1 MKRMLFNATHAEE
14 TRVGI
19 VDGQKLIDI
28 DIETVGREARKSNI
42 YKGVVTRIEPS
53 LEACFV
59 NYGEERHGFLPFK
72 EISRA
77 YFKEGLDVRTCSI
90 RDAITEG
97 QELIVQV
104 EKEERGNKGA
114 ALTTFISL
122 AGRYLVLMPNNPRGG
137 GVSRRIEGEERQELR
152 EAMEKLDLPH
162 GMSTIARTAGIGRTT
177 EELQWDL
184 NYLLKLWEAIS
195 DAATPQY
202 ELTREENG
210 RRTTTLVKTAIAE
223 GRPLRR
229 VNPPPFLIVEESNL
243 VVRAIRDYFQP
254 DIGEVLVDTDEIYEQ
269 ARQFMAHV
277 MPDMVNRVKRYRED
291 IPLFTRFQI
300 EHQIET
306 AYSRTV
312 PLPSGG
318 AIVIDHTEALVAVDV
333 NSARATRGADIE
345 ETAFRTNCEAADEVA
360 RQMRLRD
367 LGGLIVIDFIDMA
380 DTKNQRAVEQRLKDA
395 LRYDRARVQMA
406 KISRFG
412 LMELSRQRLRP
423 ALSEGSHVTCP
434 RCNGV
439 GVIRDTESC
448 ALQVLRILQEEAMKE
463 GTGAVHAQVPVDVA
477 TFLLN
482 EKRND
487 ITKLEARH
495 RVPIVLIPNTHL
507 ETPHY
512 HIERLRQD
520 DERLEDA
527 TPSFNRAEDVTTVAD
542 DPYALKSQ
550 EDKPQRPKQVP
561 VIKNVLPRDP
571 APVHPTVAKEEKDE
585 TNKSLPLQP
594 VTPQKGLFSRIISF
608 FFGDKDEKPAEK
620 KEEEKKPAETKDKG
634 HGREDR
640 RRGRRNNRHD
650 TTRTRRV
657 NERPEQ
663 AEKTEERAEEKKRR
677 ERPARRPVE
686 APETAET
693 TAQKADNADRTT
705 RRRSRRRRPTDE
717 TQVNT
722 PDTAVTTEVNQTPE
736 AEVPT
741 QEVKAPVKAD
751 VEEVVTTVTEDVVA
765 EAQRPEGEEA
775 TEETQG
781 ETRRRRPRRRRRSK
795 TGADQAADAATTEVV
810 ATDNNASTVVEA
822 EDVKVEAT
830 EVAADNEPKA
840 ETPKVATVEP
850 TVEAK
855 TEDKT
860 EAKAETP
867 VTEEVQKT
875 DVDTEVK
882 TETQA
887 EPKEEAKVEVVET
900 TKVETAPVMTLDLPI
915 ESSGLVQIETKTKAQ
930 PSDYVDHTP
939 RGRKPVRYEA
949 DQTNEPLVQIET
961 RKAPK
966 VKEAA
971 KPAEAETPAED
982 PLKTAS
988 HMVDVAL
995 YITEQLEKTE
1005 RRPRRTRRGKKN
1017 EPAVKTHMKPIAEAV
1032 AGIVYEPTPLERLAA
1047 MAAKEEQRRQKVAKE
1062 AEAKAESLAEK
1073 PAEVVA
1079 TPVETKV
1086 EPALEPVVETVVETV
1101 AETLVEETP
1110 VVAEVTTDVTAEVT
1124 PATKP
1129 VFTAD
1134 VAQGLDENLERAGLV
1149 QVHTKPELVT
1159 FKGYEVVRYSGR
1171 PTPVRTDADE
1181 ALHLEQVHTRP
1192 ELCKPVVYEA
1202 VRYPGRPYTAPEAI
1216 AEEPLI
1222 QVHTRA

>member
-77 YFKEGLDVRTCSI
+77 YFKEGVDVRSASI
-90 RDAITEG
+90 REAITEG

-152 EAMEKLDLPH
+152 EAMEKLDLPG

-195 DAATPQY
+195 EAAAPQY
-202 ELTREENG
+202 ELVREENG
-210 RRTTTLVKTAIAE
+210 RRTTQLVKTSVVE

-229 VNPPPFLIVEESNL
+229 ANPPPFLIVEESNL

-269 ARQFMAHV
+269 ARQFMSHV
-277 MPDMVNRVKRYRED
+277 MPDMVGRVKRYRED

-395 LRYDRARVQMA
+395 LKYDRARVQMA

-495 RVPIVLIPNTHL
+495 RVPIVLIPNTKL

-520 DERLEDA
+520 DERLEDT
-527 TPSFNRAEDVTTVAD
+527 TPSFNRAENVAQVAD

-571 APVHPTVAKEEKDE
+571 APVHPQKAEEAKAEAG
-585 TNKSLPLQP
+585 KSAQLQP
-594 VTPQKGLFSRIISF
+594 VTQEKGLFSRIMSF
-608 FFGDKDEKPAEK
+608 LFGSKDEK
-620 KEEEKKPAETKDKG
+620 KEEEKKVEENKTEGKEKSKDA
-634 HGREDR
+634 GREDR
-640 RRGRRNNRHD
+640 RRRGGRRDSRRD
-650 TTRTRRV
+650 ASSRTRRT
-657 NERPEQ
+657 ERTEEK
-663 AEKTEERAEEKKRR
+663 ADKTEKPEERIEEKKRR
-677 ERPARRPVE
+677 ERPARRPVAE
-686 APETAET
+686 AAPQAQDARDESVEKAEGE
-693 TAQKADNADRTT
+693 RTQ
-705 RRRSRRRRPTDE
+705 RRRSRRRRPAE
-717 TQVNT
+717 AEAQ
-722 PDTAVTTEVNQTPE
+722 AAQPE
-736 AEVPT
+736 ALQTIVSEAQEVAPAAQAEVAPEVKEEVKT
-741 QEVKAPVKAD
+741 EVKAAPVVEMPAEAVTKEPKAD
-751 VEEVVTTVTEDVVA
+751 EA
-765 EAQRPEGEEA
+765 EAVRPEGEEA
-775 TEETQG
+775 VDEAQG
-781 ETRRRRPRRRRRSK
+781 ETRRRRPRRRRRSGK
-795 TGADQAADAATTEVV
+795 AAGETAEGAAETTADAAPE
-810 ATDNNASTVVEA
+810 AAVEA
-822 EDVKVEAT
+822 
-830 EVAADNEPKA
+830 
-840 ETPKVATVEP
+840 
-850 TVEAK
+850 
-855 TEDKT
+855 
-860 EAKAETP
+860 
-867 VTEEVQKT
+867 Q
-875 DVDTEVK
+875 
-882 TETQA
+882 
-887 EPKEEAKVEVVET
+887 
-900 TKVETAPVMTLDLPI
+900 
-915 ESSGLVQIETKTKAQ
+915 
-930 PSDYVDHTP
+930 P
-939 RGRKPVRYEA
+939 RGRKPVHQAVEA
-949 DQTNEPLVQIET
+949 AEEPLVQIET
-961 RKAPK
+961 RS
-966 VKEAA
+966 
-971 KPAEAETPAED
+971 AEAEAPKTEAD
-982 PLKTAS
+982 LLKS
-988 HMVDVAL
+988 PEHMADVAQL
-995 YITEQLEKTE
+995 ITESFEKSD
-1005 RRPRRTRRGKKN
+1005 RRPRRSRRSKVKPD
-1017 EPAVKTHMKPIAEAV
+1017 ETVKTHLKPIAEAV
-1032 AGIVYEPTPLERLAA
+1032 AGIVAEPDPLGKIAV
-1047 MAAKEEQRRQKVAKE
+1047 AAKALETKEEE
-1062 AEAKAESLAEK
+1062 AEKVQVQPEAVEPQAEAVEVAAESA
-1073 PAEVVA
+1073 
-1079 TPVETKV
+1079 VET
-1086 EPALEPVVETVVETV
+1086 EAVVHAPLTGDV
-1101 AETLVEETP
+1101 AE
-1110 VVAEVTTDVTAEVT
+1110 
-1124 PATKP
+1124 
-1129 VFTAD
+1129 
-1134 VAQGLDENLERAGLV
+1134 GLEANLARAGLE

-1159 FKGYEVVRYSGR
+1159 FKGYDVVRYSGR
-1171 PTPVRTDADE
+1171 PMPVKAEGE
-1181 ALHLEQVHTRP
+1181 AEGPLEQVHTRP
-1192 ELCKPVVYEA
+1192 ELCRPVVYEA
-1202 VRYPGRPYTAPEAI
+1202 VRYPGRPYQAPA
-1216 AEEPLI
+1216 ALNEEPLV
-1222 QVHTRA
+1222 QVHTREA

>member
-77 YFKEGLDVRTCSI
+77 YFKEGLDVRSCSI

-195 DAATPQY
+195 EAATPQY

-210 RRTTTLVKTAIAE
+210 LRTTTLVKTAVAD

-380 DTKNQRAVEQRLKDA
+380 DAKNQRAVEQRLKDA

-423 ALSEGSHVTCP
+423 ALSEGSHITCP

-520 DERLEDA
+520 DERLEDT

-571 APVHPTVAKEEKDE
+571 APIHPTVTKEEKDD
-585 TNKSLPLQP
+585 TNKAVQLQP

-608 FFGDKDEKPAEK
+608 FFGSKDEEPAEK
-620 KEEEKKPAETKDKG
+620 KEEEVKKPEEKNEKG
-634 HGREDR
+634 HAREDR
-640 RRGRRNNRHD
+640 RRGRRNNRRES
-650 TTRTRRV
+650 TRTRRV
-657 NERPEQ
+657 NNERTEQ
-663 AEKTEERAEEKKRR
+663 AEKTEKVEERVEEKKRR

-686 APETAET
+686 APAVAEAST
-693 TAQKADNADRTT
+693 PKAEGADRTT

-717 TQVNT
+717 TQTNT
-722 PDTAVTTEVNQTPE
+722 PETPVTTDVAQMPDVVAPTPE
-736 AEVPT
+736 AQTSVE
-741 QEVKAPVKAD
+741 PVKAD
-751 VEEVVTTVTEDVVA
+751 VEPVALVTEETVVDP
-765 EAQRPEGEEA
+765 QRPEGEEIA
-775 TEETQG
+775 EETQG
-781 ETRRRRPRRRRRSK
+781 ETRRRRTRRRRRSK
-795 TGADQAADAATTEVV
+795 TGAEQTAEATATDTQTTDDQAAAV
-810 ATDNNASTVVEA
+810 AEK
-822 EDVKVEAT
+822 EDVKAETA
-830 EVAADNEPKA
+830 EVAAEMV
-840 ETPKVATVEP
+840 TQ
-850 TVEAK
+850 VEA
-855 TEDKT
+855 
-860 EAKAETP
+860 APVVAE
-867 VTEEVQKT
+867 
-875 DVDTEVK
+875 
-882 TETQA
+882 
-887 EPKEEAKVEVVET
+887 VET
-900 TKVETAPVMTLDLPI
+900 KAQDAVKPSELTFNLPI
-915 ESSGLVQIETKTKAQ
+915 ESSGLVQIETKTKAE
-930 PSDYVDHTP
+930 PSDYADHTP
-939 RGRKPVRYEA
+939 RGRKPVHYEA

-961 RKAPK
+961 RKGPK
-966 VKEAA
+966 PTQAV
-971 KPAEAETPAED
+971 KPAETKADTPVEVED
-982 PLKTAS
+982 SKKDAPSMA
-988 HMVDVAL
+988 DVAL
-995 YITEQLEKTE
+995 YITEQLELSE
-1005 RRPRRTRRGKKN
+1005 RRARRTRRGKKGDS
-1017 EPAVKTHMKPIAEAV
+1017 AVKTHMKPIAEAV
-1032 AGIVYEPTPLERLAA
+1032 AGIVYEPTPLERLATL
-1047 MAAKEEQRRQKVAKE
+1047 AAQEVKRLQKAAQQAETQADVA
-1062 AEAKAESLAEK
+1062 
-1073 PAEVVA
+1073 
-1079 TPVETKV
+1079 V
-1086 EPALEPVVETVVETV
+1086 EPAESVEVTQPVVADTTVTVETVTETTPTVEV
-1101 AETLVEETP
+1101 KP
-1110 VVAEVTTDVTAEVT
+1110 VTTDVVT
-1124 PATKP
+1124 PVATQP
-1129 VFTAD
+1129 THHD
-1134 VAQGLDENLERAGLV
+1134 VAEGLAENLERAGLV

-1171 PTPVRTDADE
+1171 PTPVRADADE
-1181 ALHLEQVHTRP
+1181 AVALQQVHTRP

-1202 VRYPGRPYTAPEAI
+1202 VRYPGRPYTAPAAI

>member
-77 YFKEGLDVRTCSI
+77 YFKEGVDVRSASI
-90 RDAITEG
+90 REAITEG

-152 EAMEKLDLPH
+152 EAMEKLDLPG

-195 DAATPQY
+195 EAAAPQY
-202 ELTREENG
+202 ELVREENG
-210 RRTTTLVKTAIAE
+210 RRTTQLVKTSVVE

-229 VNPPPFLIVEESNL
+229 ANPPPFLIVEESNL

-269 ARQFMAHV
+269 ARQFMSHV
-277 MPDMVNRVKRYRED
+277 MPDMVGRVKRYRED

-395 LRYDRARVQMA
+395 LKYDRARVQMA

-495 RVPIVLIPNTHL
+495 RVPIVLIPNTKL

-520 DERLEDA
+520 DERLEDT
-527 TPSFNRAEDVTTVAD
+527 TPSFNRAEDVAQVAD

-571 APVHPTVAKEEKDE
+571 APVHPQKAEEAKAEAG
-585 TNKSLPLQP
+585 KSAQLQP
-594 VTPQKGLFSRIISF
+594 VTQEKGLFSRIMSF
-608 FFGDKDEKPAEK
+608 LFGSKDEK
-620 KEEEKKPAETKDKG
+620 KEEEKKVEENKTEGKEKSKDA
-634 HGREDR
+634 GREDR
-640 RRGRRNNRHD
+640 RRRGGRRDSRRD
-650 TTRTRRV
+650 ASSRTRRT
-657 NERPEQ
+657 ERTEEK
-663 AEKTEERAEEKKRR
+663 ADKTEKPEERIEEKKRR
-677 ERPARRPVE
+677 ERPARRPVAE
-686 APETAET
+686 AAPQAQDARDESVEKAEGE
-693 TAQKADNADRTT
+693 RTQ
-705 RRRSRRRRPTDE
+705 RRRSRRRRPAE
-717 TQVNT
+717 AEAQ
-722 PDTAVTTEVNQTPE
+722 AAQPE
-736 AEVPT
+736 ALQTIVSEAQEVAPAAQAEVAPEVKEEVKT
-741 QEVKAPVKAD
+741 EVKAAPVVEMPAEAVTKEPKAD
-751 VEEVVTTVTEDVVA
+751 EA
-765 EAQRPEGEEA
+765 EAVRPEGEEA
-775 TEETQG
+775 VDEAQG
-781 ETRRRRPRRRRRSK
+781 ETRRRRPRRRRRSGK
-795 TGADQAADAATTEVV
+795 AAGETAEGAAETTADAAPE
-810 ATDNNASTVVEA
+810 AAVEA
-822 EDVKVEAT
+822 PDEVKAEEQAQAKPEAQVESRPAEDLKPVHQAVEA
-830 EVAADNEPKA
+830 A
-840 ETPKVATVEP
+840 E
-850 TVEAK
+850 
-855 TEDKT
+855 
-860 EAKAETP
+860 
-867 VTEEVQKT
+867 
-875 DVDTEVK
+875 
-882 TETQA
+882 
-887 EPKEEAKVEVVET
+887 
-900 TKVETAPVMTLDLPI
+900 
-915 ESSGLVQIETKTKAQ
+915 
-930 PSDYVDHTP
+930 
-939 RGRKPVRYEA
+939 
-949 DQTNEPLVQIET
+949 EPLVQIET
-961 RKAPK
+961 RS
-966 VKEAA
+966 
-971 KPAEAETPAED
+971 AEAEAPKTEAD
-982 PLKTAS
+982 LLKS
-988 HMVDVAL
+988 PEHMADVAQL
-995 YITEQLEKTE
+995 ITESFEKSD
-1005 RRPRRTRRGKKN
+1005 RRPRRSRRSKVKPD
-1017 EPAVKTHMKPIAEAV
+1017 ETVKTHLKPIAEAV
-1032 AGIVYEPTPLERLAA
+1032 AGIVAEPDPLGKIAV
-1047 MAAKEEQRRQKVAKE
+1047 AAKALETKEEE
-1062 AEAKAESLAEK
+1062 AEKVQVQPEAVEPQAEAVEVAAESA
-1073 PAEVVA
+1073 
-1079 TPVETKV
+1079 VET
-1086 EPALEPVVETVVETV
+1086 EAVVHAPLTGDV
-1101 AETLVEETP
+1101 AE
-1110 VVAEVTTDVTAEVT
+1110 
-1124 PATKP
+1124 
-1129 VFTAD
+1129 
-1134 VAQGLDENLERAGLV
+1134 GLEANLARAGLE

-1159 FKGYEVVRYSGR
+1159 FKGYDVVRYSGR
-1171 PTPVRTDADE
+1171 PMPVKAEGE
-1181 ALHLEQVHTRP
+1181 AEGPLEQVHTRP
-1192 ELCKPVVYEA
+1192 ELCRPVVYEA
-1202 VRYPGRPYTAPEAI
+1202 VRYPGRPYQAPA
-1216 AEEPLI
+1216 ALNEEPLV
-1222 QVHTRA
+1222 QVHTREA

>member
-77 YFKEGLDVRTCSI
+77 YFKEGLDVRSCSI

-184 NYLLKLWEAIS
+184 NYLLKLWKAIS
-195 DAATPQY
+195 EAATPQY

-210 RRTTTLVKTAIAE
+210 LRTTTLVTTAVAD

-380 DTKNQRAVEQRLKDA
+380 DAKNQRAVEQRLKDA

-423 ALSEGSHVTCP
+423 ALSEGSHITCP

-520 DERLEDA
+520 DERLEDT

-571 APVHPTVAKEEKDE
+571 APIHPTVTKEEKEDA
-585 TNKSLPLQP
+585 NKAVQLQP

-608 FFGDKDEKPAEK
+608 FFGSKEEKPDEK
-620 KEEEKKPAETKDKG
+620 KEEVKKPEGKKEKG
-634 HGREDR
+634 HAREDR
-640 RRGRRNNRHD
+640 RHGRRNNRRES
-650 TTRTRRV
+650 TRTRRV
-657 NERPEQ
+657 NNERHEL
-663 AEKTEERAEEKKRR
+663 AEKTEKVEARVEEKKRR
-677 ERPARRPVE
+677 ERPAHRPVE
-686 APETAET
+686 APVVAEAAT
-693 TAQKADNADRTT
+693 PKAEGADRMT
-705 RRRSRRRRPTDE
+705 RRRSRRRRPSDE
-717 TQVNT
+717 TQTNT
-722 PDTAVTTEVNQTPE
+722 PETPVTTDIAQMPEVVASTS
-736 AEVPT
+736 EV
-741 QEVKAPVKAD
+741 QAQVEPVKAD
-751 VEEVVTTVTEDVVA
+751 VDLATPVTEETLVDT
-765 EAQRPEGEEA
+765 QRPEGEEVA
-775 TEETQG
+775 EETQG
-781 ETRRRRPRRRRRSK
+781 ETRRRRTRRRRRSK
-795 TGADQAADAATTEVV
+795 TGAEQTAEATATDTQMIDDQTVAEKEDVKAETTEV
-810 ATDNNASTVVEA
+810 
-822 EDVKVEAT
+822 
-830 EVAADNEPKA
+830 
-840 ETPKVATVEP
+840 
-850 TVEAK
+850 AK
-855 TEDKT
+855 TDKIEVT
-860 EAKAETP
+860 DFAAEVVTQLESAPVFAEVETKSVADVVSEVKPEAKAEGKS
-867 VTEEVQKT
+867 EAE
-875 DVDTEVK
+875 
-882 TETQA
+882 A
-887 EPKEEAKVEVVET
+887 LEPKIDTAVEANDAKVE
-900 TKVETAPVMTLDLPI
+900 TKVQEVVKPSEVTFILPI
-915 ESSGLVQIETKTKAQ
+915 ESSGLVQIETKTKAE
-930 PSDYVDHTP
+930 PSDYTDHTP
-939 RGRKPVRYEA
+939 RGRKPVHYES
-949 DQTNEPLVQIET
+949 DQTNEPLIQIET
-961 RKAPK
+961 RKGPK
-966 VKEAA
+966 PTQAVKPTRALTET
-971 KPAEAETPAED
+971 KAETPVEVDDSKKDA
-982 PLKTAS
+982 PSMA
-988 HMVDVAL
+988 DVAL
-995 YITEQLEKTE
+995 YITEQLELSE
-1005 RRPRRTRRGKKN
+1005 RRARRTRRSKKGD
-1017 EPAVKTHMKPIAEAV
+1017 PAVKTHMKPIAEAV
-1032 AGIVYEPTPLERLAA
+1032 AGIVYEPTPLERLATL
-1047 MAAKEEQRRQKVAKE
+1047 AAQEVKRLQEAAQQTETQAETQATVA
-1062 AEAKAESLAEK
+1062 
-1073 PAEVVA
+1073 
-1079 TPVETKV
+1079 V
-1086 EPALEPVVETVVETV
+1086 EPAEPVEVTQSDVTPVAMQPAQHNV
-1101 AETLVEETP
+1101 AE
-1110 VVAEVTTDVTAEVT
+1110 
-1124 PATKP
+1124 
-1129 VFTAD
+1129 
-1134 VAQGLDENLERAGLV
+1134 GLAENLERAGLV

-1171 PTPVRTDADE
+1171 PAPVRADAAE
-1181 ALHLEQVHTRP
+1181 AIALQQVHTRP

-1202 VRYPGRPYTAPEAI
+1202 VRYPGRPYTASAVI

-1222 QVHTRA
+1222 QVHTRV

>member
-77 YFKEGLDVRTCSI
+77 YFKEGVDVRSASI
-90 RDAITEG
+90 REAITEG

-152 EAMEKLDLPH
+152 EAMEKLDLPG

-195 DAATPQY
+195 EAAAPQY
-202 ELTREENG
+202 ELVREENG
-210 RRTTTLVKTAIAE
+210 RRTTQLVKTSVAE

-229 VNPPPFLIVEESNL
+229 ANPPPFLIVEESNL

-269 ARQFMAHV
+269 ARQFMSHV
-277 MPDMVNRVKRYRED
+277 MPDMVGRVKRYRED

-395 LRYDRARVQMA
+395 LKYDRARVQMA

-495 RVPIVLIPNTHL
+495 RVPIVLIPNTKL

-520 DERLEDA
+520 DERLEDT
-527 TPSFNRAEDVTTVAD
+527 TPSFNRAEDVAQVAD

-571 APVHPTVAKEEKDE
+571 APVHPQKAEEPKTE
-585 TNKSLPLQP
+585 AGKSAQLQP
-594 VTPQKGLFSRIISF
+594 VTQEKGLFSRIMSF
-608 FFGDKDEKPAEK
+608 LFGSKDEK
-620 KEEEKKPAETKDKG
+620 KEEEKKGEENKTEGKEKSKDA
-634 HGREDR
+634 GREDR
-640 RRGRRNNRHD
+640 RRRGGRRDSRRD
-650 TTRTRRV
+650 ASSRTRRT
-657 NERPEQ
+657 ERTEEK
-663 AEKTEERAEEKKRR
+663 ADKTEKSAKPEERTEEKKRR
-677 ERPARRPVE
+677 ERPARRPAAEAAQQAQDARDESVE
-686 APETAET
+686 KAEGE
-693 TAQKADNADRTT
+693 RTQ
-705 RRRSRRRRPTDE
+705 RRRSRRRRPAE
-717 TQVNT
+717 AEAQ
-722 PDTAVTTEVNQTPE
+722 AAQPE
-736 AEVPT
+736 ALQTIVSEAQEVAPAAQAEAAPEVKEEVKT
-741 QEVKAPVKAD
+741 EVKADPVVETPAEAVTEESKAD
-751 VEEVVTTVTEDVVA
+751 EA
-765 EAQRPEGEEA
+765 EAARPEGEEA
-775 TEETQG
+775 VDEAQG
-781 ETRRRRPRRRRRSK
+781 ETRRRRPRRRRRSGK
-795 TGADQAADAATTEVV
+795 AVGETAEGA
-810 ATDNNASTVVEA
+810 
-822 EDVKVEAT
+822 
-830 EVAADNEPKA
+830 A
-840 ETPKVATVEP
+840 ETT
-850 TVEAK
+850 
-855 TEDKT
+855 
-860 EAKAETP
+860 AKAE
-867 VTEEVQKT
+867 
-875 DVDTEVK
+875 
-882 TETQA
+882 
-887 EPKEEAKVEVVET
+887 
-900 TKVETAPVMTLDLPI
+900 
-915 ESSGLVQIETKTKAQ
+915 
-930 PSDYVDHTP
+930 PSDYVEAQP
-939 RGRKPVRYEA
+939 RGRKPVHQAVEA
-949 DQTNEPLVQIET
+949 AEEPLVQIET
-961 RKAPK
+961 RS
-966 VKEAA
+966 
-971 KPAEAETPAED
+971 AEAEAPKTEAD
-982 PLKTAS
+982 LLKS
-988 HMVDVAL
+988 PEHMADVAQL
-995 YITEQLEKTE
+995 ITESFEKSD
-1005 RRPRRTRRGKKN
+1005 RRPRRSRRSKVKPD
-1017 EPAVKTHMKPIAEAV
+1017 ETVKTHLKPIAEAV
-1032 AGIVYEPTPLERLAA
+1032 AGIVAEPDPLGKIAVAA
-1047 MAAKEEQRRQKVAKE
+1047 KALEAKEEE
-1062 AEAKAESLAEK
+1062 AEKVQAEAIEPKAETVEAATESAVEAAAVVEAA
-1073 PAEVVA
+1073 PA
-1079 TPVETKV
+1079 VET
-1086 EPALEPVVETVVETV
+1086 EAVVHAPLTGDV
-1101 AETLVEETP
+1101 AE
-1110 VVAEVTTDVTAEVT
+1110 
-1124 PATKP
+1124 
-1129 VFTAD
+1129 
-1134 VAQGLDENLERAGLV
+1134 GLEANLARAGLE

-1159 FKGYEVVRYSGR
+1159 FKGYDVVRYSGR
-1171 PTPVRTDADE
+1171 PIPVKAEGE
-1181 ALHLEQVHTRP
+1181 AEGPLEQVHTRP
-1192 ELCKPVVYEA
+1192 ELCSPVVYEA
-1202 VRYPGRPYTAPEAI
+1202 VRYPGRPYQAPA
-1216 AEEPLI
+1216 ALNEEPLV
-1222 QVHTRA
+1222 QVHTREA

>member
-77 YFKEGLDVRTCSI
+77 YFKEGLDVRSCSI

-195 DAATPQY
+195 EAATPQY

-210 RRTTTLVKTAIAE
+210 LRTTTLVKTAVAD

-380 DTKNQRAVEQRLKDA
+380 DAKNQRAVEQRLKDA

-423 ALSEGSHVTCP
+423 ALSEGSHITCP

-520 DERLEDA
+520 DERLEDT

-571 APVHPTVAKEEKDE
+571 APIHPTVTKEEKDD
-585 TNKSLPLQP
+585 TNKAVQLQP

-608 FFGDKDEKPAEK
+608 FFGSKDEEPAEK
-620 KEEEKKPAETKDKG
+620 KEEVKKPEEKNEKG
-634 HGREDR
+634 HAREDR
-640 RRGRRNNRHD
+640 RRGRRNNRRES
-650 TTRTRRV
+650 TRTRRV
-657 NERPEQ
+657 NNERTEQ
-663 AEKTEERAEEKKRR
+663 AEKTEKVEERVEEKKRR

-686 APETAET
+686 APAVAEAST
-693 TAQKADNADRTT
+693 PKAEGADRTT

-717 TQVNT
+717 TQTNT
-722 PDTAVTTEVNQTPE
+722 PETPVTTDVAQMPDVVAPTPE
-736 AEVPT
+736 AQTSVE
-741 QEVKAPVKAD
+741 PVKAD
-751 VEEVVTTVTEDVVA
+751 VEPVAQVTEETVVDP
-765 EAQRPEGEEA
+765 QRPEGEEVA
-775 TEETQG
+775 EETQG
-781 ETRRRRPRRRRRSK
+781 ETRRRRTRRRRRSK
-795 TGADQAADAATTEVV
+795 TGAEQTAEATATDTQTTDDQAAAV
-810 ATDNNASTVVEA
+810 AEK
-822 EDVKVEAT
+822 EDVKAETA
-830 EVAADNEPKA
+830 EVAAEMV
-840 ETPKVATVEP
+840 TQ
-850 TVEAK
+850 VEAAPVVAEVETK
-855 TEDKT
+855 PVADSVSEIKP
-860 EAKAETP
+860 EAKA
-867 VTEEVQKT
+867 
-875 DVDTEVK
+875 DVETEVK
-882 TETQA
+882 TEAPVVAQEQKVKA
-887 EPKEEAKVEVVET
+887 NDAKVE
-900 TKVETAPVMTLDLPI
+900 TKAQDAVKPSELTFNLPI
-915 ESSGLVQIETKTKAQ
+915 ESSGLVQIETKTKAE
-930 PSDYVDHTP
+930 PSDYADHTP
-939 RGRKPVRYEA
+939 RGRKPVHYEA

-961 RKAPK
+961 RKGPK
-966 VKEAA
+966 PTQAV
-971 KPAEAETPAED
+971 KPAETKADTPVEVED
-982 PLKTAS
+982 SKKDAPSMA
-988 HMVDVAL
+988 DVAL
-995 YITEQLEKTE
+995 YITEQLELSE
-1005 RRPRRTRRGKKN
+1005 RRARRTRRGKKGDS
-1017 EPAVKTHMKPIAEAV
+1017 AVKTHMKPIAEAV
-1032 AGIVYEPTPLERLAA
+1032 AGIVYEPTPLERLATL
-1047 MAAKEEQRRQKVAKE
+1047 AAQEVKRLQKAAQQAETQADVA
-1062 AEAKAESLAEK
+1062 
-1073 PAEVVA
+1073 
-1079 TPVETKV
+1079 V
-1086 EPALEPVVETVVETV
+1086 EPAESVEETQPVVADTTVAVETVTETTPTVEV
-1101 AETLVEETP
+1101 KP
-1110 VVAEVTTDVTAEVT
+1110 VTTDVVT
-1124 PATKP
+1124 PVATQP
-1129 VFTAD
+1129 TQHD
-1134 VAQGLDENLERAGLV
+1134 VAEGLAENLERAGLV

-1171 PTPVRTDADE
+1171 PTPVRADADE
-1181 ALHLEQVHTRP
+1181 AVALQQVHTRP

-1202 VRYPGRPYTAPEAI
+1202 VRYPGRPYTAPAAI

>member
-77 YFKEGLDVRTCSI
+77 YFKEGLDVRSCSI

-195 DAATPQY
+195 EAATPQY

-210 RRTTTLVKTAIAE
+210 HRTTTLVKTAVAD

-380 DTKNQRAVEQRLKDA
+380 DAKNQRAVEQRLKDA

-423 ALSEGSHVTCP
+423 ALSEGSHITCP

-520 DERLEDA
+520 DERLEDT
-527 TPSFNRAEDVTTVAD
+527 TPSFNRAEDVTTVSD

-571 APVHPTVAKEEKDE
+571 APIHPTVTKEEKDD
-585 TNKSLPLQP
+585 TNKAVQLQP

-608 FFGDKDEKPAEK
+608 FFGSKDEEPAEK
-620 KEEEKKPAETKDKG
+620 KEEEVKKPEEKKEKG
-634 HGREDR
+634 HAREDR
-640 RRGRRNNRHD
+640 RRGRRNNRRES
-650 TTRTRRV
+650 TRTRRV
-657 NERPEQ
+657 NNERTEQ
-663 AEKTEERAEEKKRR
+663 AEKTEKVEERVEEKKRR

-686 APETAET
+686 APAVVEASTPKAEG
-693 TAQKADNADRTT
+693 ADRTT

-717 TQVNT
+717 TQTNAPET
-722 PDTAVTTEVNQTPE
+722 PVTTDVAQMPEVVALTPE
-736 AEVPT
+736 VQASVE
-741 QEVKAPVKAD
+741 PVKAD
-751 VEEVVTTVTEDVVA
+751 VEPATPVTEETLVDT
-765 EAQRPEGEEA
+765 QRPEGEEVA
-775 TEETQG
+775 EETQG
-781 ETRRRRPRRRRRSK
+781 ETRRRRTRRRRRNK
-795 TGADQAADAATTEVV
+795 TGAEQTAEATATDTQTTDDQAVAVTEKEDVKAETAEVTEVV
-810 ATDNNASTVVEA
+810 AEMVTQ
-822 EDVKVEAT
+822 VEAT
-830 EVAADNEPKA
+830 PVVAEVETKPVADSVSEVKP
-840 ETPKVATVEP
+840 
-850 TVEAK
+850 
-855 TEDKT
+855 
-860 EAKAETP
+860 EAKANVE
-867 VTEEVQKT
+867 
-875 DVDTEVK
+875 TEVK
-882 TETQA
+882 TEAPVVAQEQKVEA
-887 EPKEEAKVEVVET
+887 NDAKVE
-900 TKVETAPVMTLDLPI
+900 TKAQDAVKPSEMTFNLPI
-915 ESSGLVQIETKTKAQ
+915 ESSGLVQIETKTKAE
-930 PSDYVDHTP
+930 PSDYADHTP
-939 RGRKPVRYEA
+939 RGRKPVHYEA

-961 RKAPK
+961 RKGPK
-966 VKEAA
+966 PTQTV
-971 KPAEAETPAED
+971 KPAEVED
-982 PLKTAS
+982 SKKDAPSMA
-988 HMVDVAL
+988 DVAL
-995 YITEQLEKTE
+995 YITEQLELSE
-1005 RRPRRTRRGKKN
+1005 RRARRTRRGKKGDS
-1017 EPAVKTHMKPIAEAV
+1017 AVKTHMKPIAEAV
-1032 AGIVYEPTPLERLAA
+1032 AGIVYEPTPLERLATL
-1047 MAAKEEQRRQKVAKE
+1047 AAQEVKRLQKAAQQTE
-1062 AEAKAESLAEK
+1062 TQAETQSD
-1073 PAEVVA
+1073 V
-1079 TPVETKV
+1079 TV
-1086 EPALEPVVETVVETV
+1086 EPAEAVEMTQPVVADTTVAVETVTETAPTVE
-1101 AETLVEETP
+1101 VEP
-1110 VVAEVTTDVTAEVT
+1110 VTTDVVT
-1124 PATKP
+1124 PVATQP
-1129 VFTAD
+1129 AHHD
-1134 VAQGLDENLERAGLV
+1134 VAEGLAENLERAGLV

-1171 PTPVRTDADE
+1171 PAPVRADADE
-1181 ALHLEQVHTRP
+1181 ALPLQQVHTRP

-1202 VRYPGRPYTAPEAI
+1202 VRYPGRPYTAPAAI

>member
-77 YFKEGLDVRTCSI
+77 YFKEGVDVRSASI
-90 RDAITEG
+90 REAITEG

-152 EAMEKLDLPH
+152 EAMEKLDLPG

-195 DAATPQY
+195 EAAAPQY
-202 ELTREENG
+202 ELVREENG
-210 RRTTTLVKTAIAE
+210 RRTTQLVKTSVVE

-229 VNPPPFLIVEESNL
+229 ANPPPFLIVEESNL

-269 ARQFMAHV
+269 ARQFMSHV
-277 MPDMVNRVKRYRED
+277 MPDMVGRVKRYRED

-395 LRYDRARVQMA
+395 LKYDRARVQMA

-495 RVPIVLIPNTHL
+495 RVPIVLIPNTKL

-520 DERLEDA
+520 DERLEDT
-527 TPSFNRAEDVTTVAD
+527 TPSFNRAEDVAQVAD

-571 APVHPTVAKEEKDE
+571 APVHPQKAEEAKAEAG
-585 TNKSLPLQP
+585 KSAQLQP
-594 VTPQKGLFSRIISF
+594 VTQEKGLFSRIMSF
-608 FFGDKDEKPAEK
+608 LFGSKDEK
-620 KEEEKKPAETKDKG
+620 KEEEKKVEENKTEGKEKSKDA
-634 HGREDR
+634 GREDR
-640 RRGRRNNRHD
+640 RRRGGRRDSRRD
-650 TTRTRRV
+650 ASSRTRRT
-657 NERPEQ
+657 ERTEEK
-663 AEKTEERAEEKKRR
+663 ADKTEKPEERIEEKKRR
-677 ERPARRPVE
+677 ERPARRPVAE
-686 APETAET
+686 AAPQAQDARDESVEKAEGE
-693 TAQKADNADRTT
+693 RTQ
-705 RRRSRRRRPTDE
+705 RRRSRRRRPAE
-717 TQVNT
+717 AEAQ
-722 PDTAVTTEVNQTPE
+722 AAQPE
-736 AEVPT
+736 ALQTIVSEAQEVAPAAQAEVAPEVKEEVKT
-741 QEVKAPVKAD
+741 EVKAAPVVEMPAEAVTKEPKAD
-751 VEEVVTTVTEDVVA
+751 EA
-765 EAQRPEGEEA
+765 EAVRPEGEEA
-775 TEETQG
+775 VDEAQG
-781 ETRRRRPRRRRRSK
+781 ETRRRRPRRRRRSGK
-795 TGADQAADAATTEVV
+795 AAGETAEGAAETTADAAPE
-810 ATDNNASTVVEA
+810 AAVEA
-822 EDVKVEAT
+822 PD
-830 EVAADNEPKA
+830 EVKA
-840 ETPKVATVEP
+840 EEQAQAKPEAQVE
-850 TVEAK
+850 T
-855 TEDKT
+855 T
-860 EAKAETP
+860 AKAE
-867 VTEEVQKT
+867 
-875 DVDTEVK
+875 
-882 TETQA
+882 
-887 EPKEEAKVEVVET
+887 
-900 TKVETAPVMTLDLPI
+900 
-915 ESSGLVQIETKTKAQ
+915 
-930 PSDYVDHTP
+930 PSDYVEAQP
-939 RGRKPVRYEA
+939 RGRKPVHQAVEA
-949 DQTNEPLVQIET
+949 AEEPLVQIET
-961 RKAPK
+961 RS
-966 VKEAA
+966 
-971 KPAEAETPAED
+971 AEAEPPKTEAD
-982 PLKTAS
+982 LLKS
-988 HMVDVAL
+988 PEHMADVAQL
-995 YITEQLEKTE
+995 ITESFEKSD
-1005 RRPRRTRRGKKN
+1005 RRPRRSRRSKVKPD
-1017 EPAVKTHMKPIAEAV
+1017 ETVKTHLKPIAEAV
-1032 AGIVYEPTPLERLAA
+1032 AGIVAEPDPLGKIAV
-1047 MAAKEEQRRQKVAKE
+1047 AAKALETKEEE
-1062 AEAKAESLAEK
+1062 AEKVQVQPEAVEPQAEAVEVAAESA
-1073 PAEVVA
+1073 
-1079 TPVETKV
+1079 VET
-1086 EPALEPVVETVVETV
+1086 EAVVHAPLTGDV
-1101 AETLVEETP
+1101 AE
-1110 VVAEVTTDVTAEVT
+1110 
-1124 PATKP
+1124 
-1129 VFTAD
+1129 
-1134 VAQGLDENLERAGLV
+1134 GLEANLARAGLE

-1159 FKGYEVVRYSGR
+1159 FKGYDVVRYSGR
-1171 PTPVRTDADE
+1171 PMPVKAEGE
-1181 ALHLEQVHTRP
+1181 AEGPLEQVHTRP
-1192 ELCKPVVYEA
+1192 ELCRPVVYEA
-1202 VRYPGRPYTAPEAI
+1202 VRYPGRPYQAPA
-1216 AEEPLI
+1216 ALNEEPLV
-1222 QVHTRA
+1222 QVHTREA

>member
-77 YFKEGLDVRTCSI
+77 YFKEGLDVRSCSI

-195 DAATPQY
+195 EAATPQY

-210 RRTTTLVKTAIAE
+210 HRTTTLVKTAVAD

-380 DTKNQRAVEQRLKDA
+380 DAKNQRAVEQRLKDA

-423 ALSEGSHVTCP
+423 ALSEGSHITCP

-520 DERLEDA
+520 DERLEDT
-527 TPSFNRAEDVTTVAD
+527 TPSFNRAEDVTTVSD

-571 APVHPTVAKEEKDE
+571 APIHPTVTKEEKDD
-585 TNKSLPLQP
+585 TNKAVQLQP

-608 FFGDKDEKPAEK
+608 FFGSKDEEPADK
-620 KEEEKKPAETKDKG
+620 KEEEVKKPEEKKEKG
-634 HGREDR
+634 HAREER
-640 RRGRRNNRHD
+640 RRGRRNNRREA
-650 TTRTRRV
+650 TRTRRV
-657 NERPEQ
+657 NNERPEQ
-663 AEKTEERAEEKKRR
+663 VEKTEKVEERVEEKKRR

-686 APETAET
+686 APAVVEASTPKDEG
-693 TAQKADNADRTT
+693 ADRTT

-717 TQVNT
+717 TQTNAPET
-722 PDTAVTTEVNQTPE
+722 PVTTDVAQMPEVVALTPE
-736 AEVPT
+736 VQASVE
-741 QEVKAPVKAD
+741 PVKAD
-751 VEEVVTTVTEDVVA
+751 VEPATPVTEETLVDT
-765 EAQRPEGEEA
+765 QRPEGEEVA
-775 TEETQG
+775 EETQG
-781 ETRRRRPRRRRRSK
+781 ETRRRRTRRRRRNK
-795 TGADQAADAATTEVV
+795 TGAEQTAEATATDTQTTDDQAVAVTEKEDVKAETAEVTEVV
-810 ATDNNASTVVEA
+810 AEMVTQ
-822 EDVKVEAT
+822 VEAT
-830 EVAADNEPKA
+830 PVVAEVETKPVADSVSEVKP
-840 ETPKVATVEP
+840 
-850 TVEAK
+850 
-855 TEDKT
+855 
-860 EAKAETP
+860 EAKA
-867 VTEEVQKT
+867 
-875 DVDTEVK
+875 DVETEVK
-882 TETQA
+882 TEAPVVAQEQKVEA
-887 EPKEEAKVEVVET
+887 NDAKVE
-900 TKVETAPVMTLDLPI
+900 TKAQDAVKPSEMTFILPI
-915 ESSGLVQIETKTKAQ
+915 ESSGLVQIET
-930 PSDYVDHTP
+930 
-939 RGRKPVRYEA
+939 RKG
-949 DQTNEPLVQIET
+949 
-961 RKAPK
+961 PK
-966 VKEAA
+966 PTQAV
-971 KPAEAETPAED
+971 KPAEVED
-982 PLKTAS
+982 SKKDAPSMA
-988 HMVDVAL
+988 DVAL
-995 YITEQLEKTE
+995 YITEQLELSE
-1005 RRPRRTRRGKKN
+1005 RRARRTRRGKKGDS
-1017 EPAVKTHMKPIAEAV
+1017 AVKTHMKPIAEAV
-1032 AGIVYEPTPLERLAA
+1032 AGIVYEPTPLERLATL
-1047 MAAKEEQRRQKVAKE
+1047 AAQEVKRLQKAAQQAETQADVA
-1062 AEAKAESLAEK
+1062 
-1073 PAEVVA
+1073 
-1079 TPVETKV
+1079 V
-1086 EPALEPVVETVVETV
+1086 EPAESVEVTQPVVADTTVTVETVTETTPTVE
-1101 AETLVEETP
+1101 VEP
-1110 VVAEVTTDVTAEVT
+1110 VTTDVVT
-1124 PATKP
+1124 PVATQP
-1129 VFTAD
+1129 AHHD
-1134 VAQGLDENLERAGLV
+1134 VAEGLAENLERAGLV

-1171 PTPVRTDADE
+1171 PAPVRADADE
-1181 ALHLEQVHTRP
+1181 AVALQQVHTRP

-1202 VRYPGRPYTAPEAI
+1202 VRYPGRPYTAPAAI

>member
-77 YFKEGLDVRTCSI
+77 YFKEGVDVRSASI
-90 RDAITEG
+90 REAITEG

-152 EAMEKLDLPH
+152 EAMEKLDLPG

-195 DAATPQY
+195 EAAAPQY
-202 ELTREENG
+202 ELVREENG
-210 RRTTTLVKTAIAE
+210 RRTTQLVKTSVVE

-229 VNPPPFLIVEESNL
+229 ANPPPFLIVEESNL

-269 ARQFMAHV
+269 ARQFMSHV
-277 MPDMVNRVKRYRED
+277 MPDMVGRVKRYRED

-395 LRYDRARVQMA
+395 LKYDRARVQMA

-495 RVPIVLIPNTHL
+495 RVPIVLIPNTKL

-520 DERLEDA
+520 DERLEDT
-527 TPSFNRAEDVTTVAD
+527 TPSFNRAEDVAQVAD

-571 APVHPTVAKEEKDE
+571 APVHPQKAEEAKAEAG
-585 TNKSLPLQP
+585 KSAQLQP
-594 VTPQKGLFSRIISF
+594 VTQEKGLFSRIMSF
-608 FFGDKDEKPAEK
+608 LFGSKDEK
-620 KEEEKKPAETKDKG
+620 KEEEKKVEENKTEGKEKSKDA
-634 HGREDR
+634 GREDR
-640 RRGRRNNRHD
+640 RRRGGRRDSRRD
-650 TTRTRRV
+650 ASSRTRRT
-657 NERPEQ
+657 ERTEEK
-663 AEKTEERAEEKKRR
+663 ADKTEKPEERIEEKKRR
-677 ERPARRPVE
+677 ERPARRPVAE
-686 APETAET
+686 AAPQAQDARDESVEKAEGE
-693 TAQKADNADRTT
+693 RTQ
-705 RRRSRRRRPTDE
+705 RRRSRRRRPAE
-717 TQVNT
+717 AEAQ
-722 PDTAVTTEVNQTPE
+722 AAQPE
-736 AEVPT
+736 ALQTIVSEAQEVAPAAQAEVAPEVKEEVKT
-741 QEVKAPVKAD
+741 EVKATPVVEMPAEAVTKEPKAD
-751 VEEVVTTVTEDVVA
+751 EA
-765 EAQRPEGEEA
+765 EAVRPEGEEA
-775 TEETQG
+775 VDEAQG
-781 ETRRRRPRRRRRSK
+781 ETRRRRPRRRRRSGK
-795 TGADQAADAATTEVV
+795 AAGETAEGAAETTADAAPE
-810 ATDNNASTVVEA
+810 AAVEA
-822 EDVKVEAT
+822 PD
-830 EVAADNEPKA
+830 EVKA
-840 ETPKVATVEP
+840 EEQAQAKPEAQVESRP
-850 TVEAK
+850 AEDLKPAEDLFAGMDVGASELVQVE
-855 TEDKT
+855 TT
-860 EAKAETP
+860 AKAE
-867 VTEEVQKT
+867 
-875 DVDTEVK
+875 
-882 TETQA
+882 
-887 EPKEEAKVEVVET
+887 
-900 TKVETAPVMTLDLPI
+900 
-915 ESSGLVQIETKTKAQ
+915 
-930 PSDYVDHTP
+930 PSDYVEAQP
-939 RGRKPVRYEA
+939 RGRKPVHQAVEA
-949 DQTNEPLVQIET
+949 AEEPLVQIET
-961 RKAPK
+961 RS
-966 VKEAA
+966 
-971 KPAEAETPAED
+971 AEAEAPKTEAD
-982 PLKTAS
+982 LLKS
-988 HMVDVAL
+988 PEHMADVAQL
-995 YITEQLEKTE
+995 ITESFEKSD
-1005 RRPRRTRRGKKN
+1005 RRPRRSRRSKVKPD
-1017 EPAVKTHMKPIAEAV
+1017 ETVKTHLKPIAEAV
-1032 AGIVYEPTPLERLAA
+1032 AGIVAEPDPLGKIAVTAKALET
-1047 MAAKEEQRRQKVAKE
+1047 KEEEAGKVQVQ
-1062 AEAKAESLAEK
+1062 AEAVELKAEAVEAAAES
-1073 PAEVVA
+1073 A
-1079 TPVETKV
+1079 VE
-1086 EPALEPVVETVVETV
+1086 AAPVVEAAPAVGTEAVVHAPLMGDV
-1101 AETLVEETP
+1101 AE
-1110 VVAEVTTDVTAEVT
+1110 
-1124 PATKP
+1124 
-1129 VFTAD
+1129 
-1134 VAQGLDENLERAGLV
+1134 GLEANLARAGLE

-1159 FKGYEVVRYSGR
+1159 FKGYDVVRYSGR
-1171 PTPVRTDADE
+1171 PMPVKAEGETE
-1181 ALHLEQVHTRP
+1181 GPLEQVHTRP
-1192 ELCKPVVYEA
+1192 ELCRPVVYEA
-1202 VRYPGRPYTAPEAI
+1202 VRYPGRPYQAPTALN
-1216 AEEPLI
+1216 EEPLV
-1222 QVHTRA
+1222 QVHTREA

>member
-210 RRTTTLVKTAIAE
+210 RRTTTLVKTAVAE

-620 KEEEKKPAETKDKG
+620 KEEEKKPAETKDKA

-722 PDTAVTTEVNQTPE
+722 PDTTVTTEVNQTPE

-741 QEVKAPVKAD
+741 QEVKATVKAD

-840 ETPKVATVEP
+840 ETP
-850 TVEAK
+850 
-855 TEDKT
+855 
-860 EAKAETP
+860 
-867 VTEEVQKT
+867 VTEEVQKA

-882 TETQA
+882 TDTQA
-887 EPKEEAKVEVVET
+887 EPKEKAKVEVVET

-1101 AETLVEETP
+1101 AETVVEEPP
-1110 VVAEVTTDVTAEVT
+1110 VVTEVTTDVTAEVT

>member
-77 YFKEGLDVRTCSI
+77 YFKEGVDVRTASI
-90 RDAITEG
+90 REAITEG

-152 EAMEKLDLPH
+152 EAMEKLDLPG

-195 DAATPQY
+195 EAAAPQY
-202 ELTREENG
+202 ELVREENG
-210 RRTTTLVKTAIAE
+210 RRTTQLVKTNVFE

-269 ARQFMAHV
+269 ARQFMSHV
-277 MPDMVNRVKRYRED
+277 MPDMVGRVKRYRED

-495 RVPIVLIPNTHL
+495 RVPIVLIPNTKL

-520 DERLEDA
+520 DERLDDA
-527 TPSFNRAEDVTTVAD
+527 TPSFNRAEDVAQVAD

-571 APVHPTVAKEEKDE
+571 APVHPQKDE
-585 TNKSLPLQP
+585 DKKDAPGKSAQLEP
-594 VTPQKGLFSRIISF
+594 VTQEKGLFSRIMSF
-608 FFGDKDEKPAEK
+608 LFGSKDEKKAEDK
-620 KEEEKKPAETKDKG
+620 KADEKQADGKEKAKDG
-634 HGREDR
+634 AREDR
-640 RRGRRNNRHD
+640 RRRGGRRDARRD
-650 TTRTRRV
+650 GSARTRRTERV
-657 NERPEQ
+657 EEKSEKAEKPEKAERP
-663 AEKTEERAEEKKRR
+663 AKSEERAEEKKRR
-677 ERPARRPVE
+677 ERPARRPAAE
-686 APETAET
+686 A
-693 TAQKADNADRTT
+693 AQQAQEVRDESADKADGERTQ
-705 RRRSRRRRPTDE
+705 RRRSRRRRS
-717 TQVNT
+717 
-722 PDTAVTTEVNQTPE
+722 AE
-736 AEVPT
+736 AE
-741 QEVKAPVKAD
+741 APAA
-751 VEEVVTTVTEDVVA
+751 EEALQAIVA
-765 EAQRPEGEEA
+765 EAQEVAPAAQAKAQAEPEVKNDAEAKAEVKAEVKAEAVEVKAEPESEEPAVGSKAEATKSEETDAVRPESEEA
-775 TEETQG
+775 ADEAQG
-781 ETRRRRPRRRRRSK
+781 ETRRRRPRRRRRSGK
-795 TGADQAADAATTEVV
+795 AAGEASEAAAETSAEATSSEASALETSAAETVVADAAEVKPEANAEGRAQEEAQIDAEVV
-810 ATDNNASTVVEA
+810 ATPQNESAGEVKPAAKPA
-822 EDVKVEAT
+822 EDLFAGM
-830 EVAADNEPKA
+830 
-840 ETPKVATVEP
+840 TVGASE
-850 TVEAK
+850 
-855 TEDKT
+855 
-860 EAKAETP
+860 
-867 VTEEVQKT
+867 
-875 DVDTEVK
+875 
-882 TETQA
+882 
-887 EPKEEAKVEVVET
+887 
-900 TKVETAPVMTLDLPI
+900 
-915 ESSGLVQIETKTKAQ
+915 LVQIETTVKAE
-930 PSDYVDHTP
+930 PSDYVEAQP
-939 RGRKPVRYEA
+939 RGRKPVQQAAGAAE
-949 DQTNEPLVQIET
+949 EPLVQIET
-961 RKAPK
+961 RSAKEEAPK
-966 VKEAA
+966 SEA
-971 KPAEAETPAED
+971 D
-982 PLKTAS
+982 LLKS
-988 HMVDVAL
+988 PEHMADVAQL
-995 YITEQLEKTE
+995 ITESFEKSD
-1005 RRPRRTRRGKKN
+1005 RRPRRNRRSKIKADD
-1017 EPAVKTHMKPIAEAV
+1017 AVKTHLKPIAEAV
-1032 AGIVYEPTPLERLAA
+1032 AGLVAEPDPLEKIALAA
-1047 MAAKEEQRRQKVAKE
+1047 KALEAKEEAPKAEPAKDEPQKVETPE
-1062 AEAKAESLAEK
+1062 AES
-1073 PAEVVA
+1073 
-1079 TPVETKV
+1079 
-1086 EPALEPVVETVVETV
+1086 VVEAVQTVEIELPVHAPLAGDV
-1101 AETLVEETP
+1101 AE
-1110 VVAEVTTDVTAEVT
+1110 
-1124 PATKP
+1124 
-1129 VFTAD
+1129 
-1134 VAQGLDENLERAGLV
+1134 GLEANLARAGLH

-1159 FKGYEVVRYSGR
+1159 FRGYEVVRYSGR
-1171 PTPVRTDADE
+1171 PMPVKDE
-1181 ALHLEQVHTRP
+1181 GENEGPLEQVHTRP
-1192 ELCKPVVYEA
+1192 ELCRPVVYEA
-1202 VRYPGRPYTAPEAI
+1202 VRHPGRPYQAPA
-1216 AEEPLI
+1216 ALNEEPLV
-1222 QVHTRA
+1222 QVHTRKA

>member
-77 YFKEGLDVRTCSI
+77 YFKEGVDVRSASI
-90 RDAITEG
+90 REAITEG

-152 EAMEKLDLPH
+152 EAMEKLDLPG

-195 DAATPQY
+195 EAAAPQY
-202 ELTREENG
+202 ELVREENG
-210 RRTTTLVKTAIAE
+210 RRTTQLVKTSVVE

-229 VNPPPFLIVEESNL
+229 ANPPPFLIVEESNL

-269 ARQFMAHV
+269 ARQFMSHV
-277 MPDMVNRVKRYRED
+277 MPDMVGRVKRYRED

-395 LRYDRARVQMA
+395 LKYDRARVQMA

-495 RVPIVLIPNTHL
+495 RVPIVLIPNTKL

-520 DERLEDA
+520 DERLEDT
-527 TPSFNRAEDVTTVAD
+527 TPSFNRAEDVAQVAD

-571 APVHPTVAKEEKDE
+571 APVHPQKAEEAKAEAG
-585 TNKSLPLQP
+585 KSAQLQP
-594 VTPQKGLFSRIISF
+594 VTQEKGLFSRIMSF
-608 FFGDKDEKPAEK
+608 LFGSKDEK
-620 KEEEKKPAETKDKG
+620 KEEEKKVEENKTEGKEKSKDA
-634 HGREDR
+634 GREDR
-640 RRGRRNNRHD
+640 RRRGGRRDSRRD
-650 TTRTRRV
+650 ASSRTRRT
-657 NERPEQ
+657 ERTEEK
-663 AEKTEERAEEKKRR
+663 ADKTEKPEERIEEKKRR
-677 ERPARRPVE
+677 ERPARRPVAE
-686 APETAET
+686 AAPQAQDARDESVEKAEGE
-693 TAQKADNADRTT
+693 RTQ
-705 RRRSRRRRPTDE
+705 RRRSRRRRPAE
-717 TQVNT
+717 AEAQ
-722 PDTAVTTEVNQTPE
+722 AAQPE
-736 AEVPT
+736 ALQTIVSEAQEVAPAAQAEVAPEVKEEVKT
-741 QEVKAPVKAD
+741 EVKAAPVVEMPAEAVTKEPKAD
-751 VEEVVTTVTEDVVA
+751 EA
-765 EAQRPEGEEA
+765 EAVRPEGEEA
-775 TEETQG
+775 VDEAQG
-781 ETRRRRPRRRRRSK
+781 ETRRRRPRRRRRSGK
-795 TGADQAADAATTEVV
+795 AAGETAEGAAETTADAAPE
-810 ATDNNASTVVEA
+810 AAVEA
-822 EDVKVEAT
+822 PD
-830 EVAADNEPKA
+830 EVKA
-840 ETPKVATVEP
+840 EEQAQAKPEAQVE
-850 TVEAK
+850 T
-855 TEDKT
+855 T
-860 EAKAETP
+860 AKAE
-867 VTEEVQKT
+867 
-875 DVDTEVK
+875 
-882 TETQA
+882 
-887 EPKEEAKVEVVET
+887 
-900 TKVETAPVMTLDLPI
+900 
-915 ESSGLVQIETKTKAQ
+915 
-930 PSDYVDHTP
+930 PSDYVEAQP
-939 RGRKPVRYEA
+939 RGRKPVHQAVEA
-949 DQTNEPLVQIET
+949 AEEPLVQIET
-961 RKAPK
+961 RS
-966 VKEAA
+966 
-971 KPAEAETPAED
+971 AEAEAPKTEAD
-982 PLKTAS
+982 LLKS
-988 HMVDVAL
+988 PEHMADVAQL
-995 YITEQLEKTE
+995 ITESFEKSD
-1005 RRPRRTRRGKKN
+1005 RRPRRSRRSKVKPD
-1017 EPAVKTHMKPIAEAV
+1017 ETVKTHLKPIAEAV
-1032 AGIVYEPTPLERLAA
+1032 AGIVAEPDPLGKIAV
-1047 MAAKEEQRRQKVAKE
+1047 AAKALETKEEE
-1062 AEAKAESLAEK
+1062 AEKVQVQPEAVEPQAEAVEVAAESA
-1073 PAEVVA
+1073 
-1079 TPVETKV
+1079 VET
-1086 EPALEPVVETVVETV
+1086 EAVVHAPLTGDV
-1101 AETLVEETP
+1101 AE
-1110 VVAEVTTDVTAEVT
+1110 
-1124 PATKP
+1124 
-1129 VFTAD
+1129 
-1134 VAQGLDENLERAGLV
+1134 GLEANLARAGLE

-1159 FKGYEVVRYSGR
+1159 FKGYDVVRYSGR
-1171 PTPVRTDADE
+1171 PMPVKAEGE
-1181 ALHLEQVHTRP
+1181 AEGPLEQVHTRP
-1192 ELCKPVVYEA
+1192 ELCRPVVYEA
-1202 VRYPGRPYTAPEAI
+1202 VRYPGRPYQAPA
-1216 AEEPLI
+1216 ALNEEPLV
-1222 QVHTRA
+1222 QVHTREA

>member
-77 YFKEGLDVRTCSI
+77 YFKEGVDVRSASI
-90 RDAITEG
+90 REAITEG

-152 EAMEKLDLPH
+152 EAMEKLDLPG

-195 DAATPQY
+195 EAAAPQY
-202 ELTREENG
+202 ELVREENG
-210 RRTTTLVKTAIAE
+210 RRTTQLVKTSVVE

-229 VNPPPFLIVEESNL
+229 ANPPPFLIVEESNL

-269 ARQFMAHV
+269 ARQFMSHV
-277 MPDMVNRVKRYRED
+277 MPDMVGRVKRYRED

-395 LRYDRARVQMA
+395 LKYDRARVQMA

-495 RVPIVLIPNTHL
+495 RVPIVLIPNTKL

-520 DERLEDA
+520 DERLEDT
-527 TPSFNRAEDVTTVAD
+527 TPSFNRAEDVAQVAD

-571 APVHPTVAKEEKDE
+571 APVHPQKAEEAKAEAG
-585 TNKSLPLQP
+585 KSAQLQP
-594 VTPQKGLFSRIISF
+594 VTQEKGLFSRIMSF
-608 FFGDKDEKPAEK
+608 LFGSKDEK
-620 KEEEKKPAETKDKG
+620 KEEEKKVEENKTEGKEKSKDA
-634 HGREDR
+634 GREDR
-640 RRGRRNNRHD
+640 RRRGGRRDSRRD
-650 TTRTRRV
+650 ASSRTRRT
-657 NERPEQ
+657 ERTEEK
-663 AEKTEERAEEKKRR
+663 ADKTEKPEERIEEKKRR
-677 ERPARRPVE
+677 ERPARRPVAE
-686 APETAET
+686 AAPQAQDARDESVEKAEGE
-693 TAQKADNADRTT
+693 RTQ
-705 RRRSRRRRPTDE
+705 RRRSRRRRPAE
-717 TQVNT
+717 AEAQ
-722 PDTAVTTEVNQTPE
+722 AAQPE
-736 AEVPT
+736 ALQTIVSEAQEVAPAAQAEVAPEVKEEVKT
-741 QEVKAPVKAD
+741 EVKAAPVVEMPAEAVTKEPKAD
-751 VEEVVTTVTEDVVA
+751 EA
-765 EAQRPEGEEA
+765 EAVRPEGEEA
-775 TEETQG
+775 VDEAQG
-781 ETRRRRPRRRRRSK
+781 ETRRRRPRRRRRSGK
-795 TGADQAADAATTEVV
+795 AAGETAEGAAETTADAAPE
-810 ATDNNASTVVEA
+810 AAVEA
-822 EDVKVEAT
+822 PD
-830 EVAADNEPKA
+830 EVKA
-840 ETPKVATVEP
+840 EEQAQAKPEAQVE
-850 TVEAK
+850 T
-855 TEDKT
+855 T
-860 EAKAETP
+860 AKAE
-867 VTEEVQKT
+867 
-875 DVDTEVK
+875 
-882 TETQA
+882 
-887 EPKEEAKVEVVET
+887 
-900 TKVETAPVMTLDLPI
+900 
-915 ESSGLVQIETKTKAQ
+915 
-930 PSDYVDHTP
+930 PSDYVEAQP
-939 RGRKPVRYEA
+939 RGRKPVHQAVEA
-949 DQTNEPLVQIET
+949 AEEPLVQIET
-961 RKAPK
+961 RS
-966 VKEAA
+966 
-971 KPAEAETPAED
+971 AEAD
-982 PLKTAS
+982 PPKTEADLLKS
-988 HMVDVAL
+988 PEHMADVAQL
-995 YITEQLEKTE
+995 ITESFEKSD
-1005 RRPRRTRRGKKN
+1005 RRPRRSRRSKVKPD
-1017 EPAVKTHMKPIAEAV
+1017 ETVKTHLKPIAEAV
-1032 AGIVYEPTPLERLAA
+1032 AGIVAEPDPLGKIAV
-1047 MAAKEEQRRQKVAKE
+1047 AAKALETKEEE
-1062 AEAKAESLAEK
+1062 AEKVQVQPEAVEPQAEAVEVAAESA
-1073 PAEVVA
+1073 
-1079 TPVETKV
+1079 VET
-1086 EPALEPVVETVVETV
+1086 EAVVHAPLTGDV
-1101 AETLVEETP
+1101 AE
-1110 VVAEVTTDVTAEVT
+1110 
-1124 PATKP
+1124 
-1129 VFTAD
+1129 
-1134 VAQGLDENLERAGLV
+1134 GLEANLARAGLE

-1159 FKGYEVVRYSGR
+1159 FKGYDVVRYSGR
-1171 PTPVRTDADE
+1171 PMPVKAEGE
-1181 ALHLEQVHTRP
+1181 AEGPLEQVHTRP
-1192 ELCKPVVYEA
+1192 ELCRPVVYEA
-1202 VRYPGRPYTAPEAI
+1202 VRYPGRPYQAPA
-1216 AEEPLI
+1216 ALNEEPLV
-1222 QVHTRA
+1222 QVHTREA

>member
-77 YFKEGLDVRTCSI
+77 YFKEGVDVRSASI
-90 RDAITEG
+90 REAITEG

-152 EAMEKLDLPH
+152 EAMEKLDLPG

-195 DAATPQY
+195 EAAAPQY
-202 ELTREENG
+202 ELVREENG
-210 RRTTTLVKTAIAE
+210 RRTTQLVKTSVVE

-229 VNPPPFLIVEESNL
+229 ANPPPFLIVEESNL

-269 ARQFMAHV
+269 ARQFMSHV
-277 MPDMVNRVKRYRED
+277 MPDMVGRVKRYRED

-395 LRYDRARVQMA
+395 LKYDRARVQMA

-495 RVPIVLIPNTHL
+495 RVPIVLIPNTKL

-520 DERLEDA
+520 DERLEDT
-527 TPSFNRAEDVTTVAD
+527 TPSFNRAEDVAQVAD

-571 APVHPTVAKEEKDE
+571 APVHPQKAEEAKAEAG
-585 TNKSLPLQP
+585 KSAQLQP
-594 VTPQKGLFSRIISF
+594 VTQEKGLFSRIMSF
-608 FFGDKDEKPAEK
+608 LFGSKDEK
-620 KEEEKKPAETKDKG
+620 KEEEKKVEENKTEGKEKSKDA
-634 HGREDR
+634 GREDR
-640 RRGRRNNRHD
+640 RRRGGRRDSRRD
-650 TTRTRRV
+650 ASSRTRRT
-657 NERPEQ
+657 ERTEEK
-663 AEKTEERAEEKKRR
+663 ADKTEKPEERIEEKK
-677 ERPARRPVE
+677 
-686 APETAET
+686 
-693 TAQKADNADRTT
+693 
-705 RRRSRRRRPTDE
+705 RRRSRRRRPAE
-717 TQVNT
+717 AEAQ
-722 PDTAVTTEVNQTPE
+722 AAQPE
-736 AEVPT
+736 ALQTIVSEAQEVAPAAQAEVAPEVKEEVKT
-741 QEVKAPVKAD
+741 EVKAAPVVEMPAEAVTKEPKAD
-751 VEEVVTTVTEDVVA
+751 EA
-765 EAQRPEGEEA
+765 EAVRPEGEEA
-775 TEETQG
+775 VDEAQG
-781 ETRRRRPRRRRRSK
+781 ETRRRRPRRRRRSGK
-795 TGADQAADAATTEVV
+795 AAGETAEGAAETTADAAPE
-810 ATDNNASTVVEA
+810 AAVEA
-822 EDVKVEAT
+822 PD
-830 EVAADNEPKA
+830 EVKA
-840 ETPKVATVEP
+840 EEQAQAKPEAQVESRP
-850 TVEAK
+850 AEDLKPAEDLFAGMDVGASELVQVE
-855 TEDKT
+855 TT
-860 EAKAETP
+860 AKAE
-867 VTEEVQKT
+867 
-875 DVDTEVK
+875 
-882 TETQA
+882 
-887 EPKEEAKVEVVET
+887 
-900 TKVETAPVMTLDLPI
+900 
-915 ESSGLVQIETKTKAQ
+915 
-930 PSDYVDHTP
+930 PSDYVEAQP
-939 RGRKPVRYEA
+939 RGRKPVHQAVEA
-949 DQTNEPLVQIET
+949 AEEPLVQIET
-961 RKAPK
+961 RS
-966 VKEAA
+966 
-971 KPAEAETPAED
+971 AEAEAPKTEAD
-982 PLKTAS
+982 LLKS
-988 HMVDVAL
+988 PEHMADVAQL
-995 YITEQLEKTE
+995 ITESFEKSD
-1005 RRPRRTRRGKKN
+1005 RRPRRSRRSKVKPD
-1017 EPAVKTHMKPIAEAV
+1017 ETVKTHLKPIAEAV
-1032 AGIVYEPTPLERLAA
+1032 AGIVAEPDPLGKIAVTAKALET
-1047 MAAKEEQRRQKVAKE
+1047 KEEE
-1062 AEAKAESLAEK
+1062 AEKVQVQPEAVEPQAEAVEVAAESA
-1073 PAEVVA
+1073 
-1079 TPVETKV
+1079 VET
-1086 EPALEPVVETVVETV
+1086 EAVVHAPLTGDV
-1101 AETLVEETP
+1101 AE
-1110 VVAEVTTDVTAEVT
+1110 
-1124 PATKP
+1124 
-1129 VFTAD
+1129 
-1134 VAQGLDENLERAGLV
+1134 GLEANLARAGLE

-1159 FKGYEVVRYSGR
+1159 FKGYDVVRYSGR
-1171 PTPVRTDADE
+1171 PMPVKAEGE
-1181 ALHLEQVHTRP
+1181 AEGPLEQVHTRP
-1192 ELCKPVVYEA
+1192 ELCRPVVYEA
-1202 VRYPGRPYTAPEAI
+1202 VRYPGRPYQAPA
-1216 AEEPLI
+1216 ALNEEPLV
-1222 QVHTRA
+1222 QVHTREA

>member
-77 YFKEGLDVRTCSI
+77 YFKEGVDVRTASI
-90 RDAITEG
+90 REAITEG

-152 EAMEKLDLPH
+152 EAMEKLDLPG

-195 DAATPQY
+195 EAAAPQY
-202 ELTREENG
+202 ELVREENG
-210 RRTTTLVKTAIAE
+210 RRTTQLVKASVVD

-229 VNPPPFLIVEESNL
+229 ANPPPFLIVEESNL

-395 LRYDRARVQMA
+395 LKYDRARVQMA

-423 ALSEGSHVTCP
+423 ALSEGNHVTCP

-495 RVPIVLIPNTHL
+495 RVPIVLIPNTKL

-520 DERLEDA
+520 DERLEDT
-527 TPSFNRAEDVTTVAD
+527 TPSFNRAEDVAQVAD

-571 APVHPTVAKEEKDE
+571 APVHPQKTEEAPQADAD
-585 TNKSLPLQP
+585 KSAQLQP

-608 FFGDKDEKPAEK
+608 LFGSKDEK
-620 KEEEKKPAETKDKG
+620 KEEPKTEEPKSEGKEKSKEA
-634 HGREDR
+634 GREDR
-640 RRGRRNNRHD
+640 RRRGGRRDSRRD
-650 TTRTRRV
+650 PASRTRRA
-657 NERPEQ
+657 EHTEEK
-663 AEKTEERAEEKKRR
+663 AEKTDKSAKSEERVEEKKRR
-677 ERPARRPVE
+677 ERPARRP
-686 APETAET
+686 AAETAAPVLDIREES
-693 TAQKADNADRTT
+693 ADKAEGDRTQ
-705 RRRSRRRRPTDE
+705 RRRSRRRRPAE
-717 TQVNT
+717 TEAPAAQDALQAIVSESHEVA
-722 PDTAVTTEVNQTPE
+722 PAIQAEAVS
-736 AEVPT
+736 
-741 QEVKAPVKAD
+741 EVKEEAKPEIKAEA
-751 VEEVVTTVTEDVVA
+751 VAETTPAVETETAKVEAKTEEV
-765 EAQRPEGEEA
+765 EAARPEGEEA
-775 TEETQG
+775 ADEAQG
-781 ETRRRRPRRRRRSK
+781 ETRRRRPRRRRRNGK
-795 TGADQAADAATTEVV
+795 AAGEAAEANAEATAETAAETTE
-810 ATDNNASTVVEA
+810 E
-822 EDVKVEAT
+822 
-830 EVAADNEPKA
+830 
-840 ETPKVATVEP
+840 
-850 TVEAK
+850 K
-855 TEDKT
+855 TEEKAA
-860 EAKAETP
+860 EAPAEAAA
-867 VTEEVQKT
+867 
-875 DVDTEVK
+875 EVK
-882 TETQA
+882 A
-887 EPKEEAKVEVVET
+887 EAKVEEKADAKADTPVEAKPAEDLFAGMNVGTSELVQVET
-900 TKVETAPVMTLDLPI
+900 TAKAEPADYVEAKPCGRAPVHQTDDA
-915 ESSGLVQIETKTKAQ
+915 AQ
-930 PSDYVDHTP
+930 
-939 RGRKPVRYEA
+939 
-949 DQTNEPLVQIET
+949 EPLVQIET
-961 RKAPK
+961 RT
-966 VKEAA
+966 
-971 KPAEAETPAED
+971 AEAEAPKTEAD
-982 PLKTAS
+982 LLKS
-988 HMVDVAL
+988 PEHMADVAQL
-995 YITEQLEKTE
+995 ITESFEKSD
-1005 RRPRRTRRGKKN
+1005 RRPRRSRRSKVKPD
-1017 EPAVKTHMKPIAEAV
+1017 ETVKTHLKPIAEAV
-1032 AGIVYEPTPLERLAA
+1032 AGMVSEPDPLEKIAVVAKALEV
-1047 MAAKEEQRRQKVAKE
+1047 KEEP
-1062 AEAKAESLAEK
+1062 AKAEPAIEAAPAASEAQVEAQ
-1073 PAEVVA
+1073 AEVVQVDA
-1079 TPVETKV
+1079 PVEVKT
-1086 EPALEPVVETVVETV
+1086 ETVVHASLKGDV
-1101 AETLVEETP
+1101 AE
-1110 VVAEVTTDVTAEVT
+1110 
-1124 PATKP
+1124 
-1129 VFTAD
+1129 
-1134 VAQGLDENLERAGLV
+1134 GLEANLARAGLE

-1159 FKGYEVVRYSGR
+1159 FKGYDIVRYSGR
-1171 PTPVRTDADE
+1171 PMPVKAE
-1181 ALHLEQVHTRP
+1181 GESEGPLEQVHTRP
-1192 ELCKPVVYEA
+1192 ELCRPVVYEA
-1202 VRYPGRPYTAPEAI
+1202 VRYPGRPYQAPA
-1216 AEEPLI
+1216 ALNEEPLV
-1222 QVHTRA
+1222 QVHTRQA

>member
-42 YKGVVTRIEPS
+42 YRGVVTRIEPS

-77 YFKEGLDVRTCSI
+77 YFKEGIDVRAATI
-90 RDAITEG
+90 REAITEG

-152 EAMEKLDLPH
+152 EAMEKLDLPN

-195 DAATPQY
+195 DASEPQY
-202 ELTREENG
+202 ELIRDENG
-210 RRTTTLVKTAIAE
+210 RKVQTIVKTPVAD
-223 GRPLRR
+223 GKPLKRI
-229 VNPPPFLIVEESNL
+229 NPPPYLIVEESNL

-254 DIGEVLVDTDEIYEQ
+254 DIGEILVDTDEIYDQ

-277 MPDMVNRVKRYRED
+277 MPDMVGRVKRYRED

-380 DTKNQRAVEQRLKDA
+380 DAKNQRAVEQRLKDA

-423 ALSEGSHVTCP
+423 ALSEGNHVTCP

-520 DERLEDA
+520 DDRLDDT
-527 TPSFNRAEDVTTVAD
+527 TPSFNRAEDLEAAVAD

-550 EDKPQRPKQVP
+550 ENKPQRPKQVP
-561 VIKNVLPRDP
+561 VIKNVIDREP
-571 APVHPTVAKEEKDE
+571 APVHVPAAKPESE
-585 TNKSLPLQP
+585 NKAVTLQP
-594 VTPQKGLFSRIISF
+594 VTEKKGLFARIAEF
-608 FFGDKDEKPAEK
+608 FFGSDEKKAEEKAEKTADKDGK
-620 KEEEKKPAETKDKG
+620 KEERNDKRRSRRNDGRRMRRGERPERAERKDRAEQPERTEERQEEKKP
-634 HGREDR
+634 
-640 RRGRRNNRHD
+640 
-650 TTRTRRV
+650 
-657 NERPEQ
+657 
-663 AEKTEERAEEKKRR
+663 RR
-677 ERPARRPVE
+677 ERPARRQAEPAVDLQKEQTE
-686 APETAET
+686 AVETAEKT
-693 TAQKADNADRTT
+693 S
-705 RRRSRRRRPTDE
+705 RRRSRRRRPAE
-717 TQVNT
+717 EPQQPAAEAAVVE
-722 PDTAVTTEVNQTPE
+722 TAVTEVTDVPAPAETPAPVETVKTETE
-736 AEVPT
+736 AESA
-741 QEVKAPVKAD
+741 EV
-751 VEEVVTTVTEDVVA
+751 
-765 EAQRPEGEEA
+765 RPESEDA
-775 TEETQG
+775 ADDAQNET
-781 ETRRRRPRRRRRSK
+781 RRRPRRRRRTK
-795 TGADQAADAATTEVV
+795 AGAGEQPTDADNADLQDAAEAQPAVDAAVEPAETVQAPE
-810 ATDNNASTVVEA
+810 AAPVVESEPAVQPSVETMTPAA
-822 EDVKVEAT
+822 EVKAEPETPA
-830 EVAADNEPKA
+830 VAPAPAAVEPKA
-840 ETPKVATVEP
+840 EESGLIQIETT
-850 TVEAK
+850 
-855 TEDKT
+855 
-860 EAKAETP
+860 AKAE
-867 VTEEVQKT
+867 
-875 DVDTEVK
+875 
-882 TETQA
+882 
-887 EPKEEAKVEVVET
+887 
-900 TKVETAPVMTLDLPI
+900 
-915 ESSGLVQIETKTKAQ
+915 
-930 PSDYVDHTP
+930 PSDYAAEKP
-939 RGRKPVRYEA
+939 LGRKPVVRTEEA
-949 DQTNEPLVQIET
+949 ESEPLVQIET
-961 RKAPK
+961 KR
-966 VKEAA
+966 VEDDAA
-971 KPAEAETPAED
+971 D
-982 PLKTAS
+982 LKSAA
-988 HMVDVAL
+988 HMADVAHQ
-995 YITEQLEKTE
+995 ITESFEKAD
-1005 RRPRRTRRGKKN
+1005 RRPRRSRRGRKN
-1017 EPAVKTHMKPIAEAV
+1017 EETVKTALKPIAEAV
-1032 AGIVYEPTPLERLAA
+1032 AEIV
-1047 MAAKEEQRRQKVAKE
+1047 
-1062 AEAKAESLAEK
+1062 AEASPIVKAVEPQAPKAEEH
-1073 PAEVVA
+1073 
-1079 TPVETKV
+1079 PVE
-1086 EPALEPVVETVVETV
+1086 AAVETVETTVAAVEEAV
-1101 AETLVEETP
+1101 AET
-1110 VVAEVTTDVTAEVT
+1110 
-1124 PATKP
+1124 PAVP
-1129 VFTAD
+1129 AADD
-1134 VAQGLDENLERAGLV
+1134 VASGLEENLRRAGLV
-1149 QVHTKPELVT
+1149 QVHTTPELVT
-1159 FKGYEVVRYSGR
+1159 YKGYETVVYAGR
-1171 PTPVRTDADE
+1171 PTVKAAAADE
-1181 ALHLEQVHTRP
+1181 AEVLEQVHTRP
-1192 ELCKPVVYEA
+1192 ELCRPVVYEA
-1202 VRYPGRPYTAPEAI
+1202 VKYPGRPYTAPAAADEG
-1216 AEEPLI
+1216 ELI
-1222 QVHTRA
+1222 QVHTKA